1 MRKTTRRAFLA
12 AGGAVGLL
20 GTAAALGFPR
30 LARQP
35 APDGPLSAAAAAL
48 LDRAWQ
54 GLDPARVVD
63 CHVHLAGTGTGNSGC
78 FVNPRMQ
85 SALRHPIQFARF
97 SIYKRAA
104 GIEDMARADDGFVE
118 TLARLARWGPKH
130 GRFVVL
136 AFDMVHHAD
145 GTPDRSASEFY
156 VPNDWALTVAAR
168 HPDCFLPAASV
179 HPYRKDAVA
188 ELERAAGRG
197 AVCVK
202 WLPNA
207 QHIDPSSPRC
217 DEMYRALARL
227 GLPLLTHAGHE
238 AAVEAEEEQ
247 KLGNPLLLRRALDAG
262 VKVIVAH
269 CASSGHGADLDA
281 HAHAEE
287 QPEVDSMDLF
297 LRLLDKPEWK
307 GQLFGDISA
316 LIQFNRCDKLARLL
330 EHPGIHER
338 LINGSDYPLPAINVL
353 ARSGKL
359 ESLGLITADERTL
372 LDEIDRHSGLAF
384 DFAVKRIA
392 RRNGVGFA
400 DSVFQAP
407 PDLYPS
413 RV

>member
-1 MRKTTRRAFLA
+1 MRKTTRRALLA
-12 AGGAVGLL
+12 AGGAL
-20 GTAAALGFPR
+20 GVLGAAAALGFPR

-35 APDGPLSAAAAAL
+35 APDGPLSGEASAL
-48 LDRAWQ
+48 LERAWQ
-54 GLDPARVVD
+54 GLDPARVID

-104 GIEDMARADDGFVE
+104 GIDDMARADDDFVE
-118 TLARLARWGPKH
+118 RLATLARWGPKH

-136 AFDMVHHAD
+136 AFDMVHHED
-145 GTPDRSASEFY
+145 GTADAAASEFY

-188 ELERAAGRG
+188 ELERAAARG

-217 DEMYRALARL
+217 DETYRALARL

-269 CASSGHGADLDA
+269 CASSGQGADLDV
-281 HAHAEE
+281 HGHD
-287 QPEVDSMDLF
+287 QPEVDSFDLF
-297 LRLLDKPEWK
+297 LRLLDEPGWR
-307 GQLFGDISA
+307 GQLWGDVSA

-330 EHPGIHER
+330 ERPEVHAR
-338 LINGSDYPLPAINVL
+338 LLNGSDYPLPAINVL

-359 ESLGLITADERTL
+359 ESLGLVTSEERAL
-372 LDEIDRHSGLAF
+372 LDEIDRHSGLCF
-384 DFAVKRIA
+384 DFAAKRVA

-400 DSVFQAP
+400 DSVFQP
-407 PDLYPS
+407 PLGLYPA